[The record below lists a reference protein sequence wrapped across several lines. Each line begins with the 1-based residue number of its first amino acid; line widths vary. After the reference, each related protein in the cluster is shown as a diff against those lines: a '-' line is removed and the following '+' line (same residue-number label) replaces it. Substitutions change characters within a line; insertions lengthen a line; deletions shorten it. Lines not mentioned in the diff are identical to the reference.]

1 MSSVRGV
8 ELERKVHML
17 NGDSNK
23 LKSRLCTTGL
33 NLITTRSPPLKLG
46 RVERKLKCKNIYLH
60 KLHLRT
66 TNGKSN

>member
-33 NLITTRSPPLKLG
+33 NLITTPSPPLELG
-46 RVERKLKCKNIYLH
+46 RVETRKL
-60 KLHLRT
+60 R
-66 TNGKSN
+66 